1 MANDTVLSI
10 LKAVSVLKCFT
21 PAEPRLSI
29 AEIAR
34 EVGIPKTTAR
44 RLVTTLA
51 TSGLLEQTERTGK
64 YTVGPV
70 LYALGILYLTTQNL
84 FAAAKPVFK
93 LLNDLTTEVVSM
105 SILDRGNV
113 VFVMREE
120 AKHPIR
126 LSQHIGTTFPAY
138 SSAMGRTLLS
148 ELTDAEIDKLYPDE
162 KLRPV
167 TSKTIATKTE
177 LKLKLEQIRKTGLA
191 FDSEGS
197 YEGYEGIAALIRDFN
212 GKAAAAMSF
221 SVPVFRMNE
230 PRREQFATLIKMGA
244 SLISYRLGYR
254 DTDNPVHD
262 IQEIHSWWE
271 QNQLASNLEVKNLSN
286 L

>member
-1 MANDTVLSI
+1 MAEDTVLSI
-10 LKAVSVLKCFT
+10 LKAVSVLKSFT

-51 TSGLLEQTERTGK
+51 TSGLLEQTERTSK

-70 LYALGILYLTTQNL
+70 LYALGILYLNTQNL
-84 FAAAKPVFK
+84 FAAAEPVFK
-93 LLNDLTTEVVSM
+93 LLNDLTAEVVSM

-148 ELTDAEIDKLYPDE
+148 ELTDAEIDDLYHDE
-162 KLRPV
+162 RLRPV
-167 TSKTIATKTE
+167 TSKTVATKTE
-177 LKLKLEQIRKTGLA
+177 LKLKLEEIRKTGLA
-191 FDSEGS
+191 LDSEGS
-197 YEGYEGIAALIRDFN
+197 YEGYEGIAALIRDVN
-212 GKAAAAMSF
+212 GKAVAAMSF
-221 SVPVFRMNE
+221 SVPIFRVNKSK
-230 PRREQFATLIKMGA
+230 REQFATLIKMGA
-244 SLISYRLGYR
+244 SLISYRLGYQ
-254 DTDNPVHD
+254 DIVTPVHD
-262 IQEIHSWWE
+262 LEEILSWWE
-271 QNQLASNLEVKNLSN
+271 QNQLVSDLEVNSLPNL
-286 L
+286 

>member
-1 MANDTVLSI
+1 MAEDTVLSI

-21 PAEPRLSI
+21 PAKPRLSI
-29 AEIAR
+29 FEIAR

-51 TSGLLEQTERTGK
+51 TSGLLEQTETAGK

-70 LYALGILYLTTQNL
+70 LYALGILYLNTQSL
-84 FAAAKPVFK
+84 FAAAETVFK

-105 SILDRGNV
+105 SILDRGNL

-126 LSQHIGTTFPAY
+126 LSHHIGTTLPAY

-148 ELTDAEIDKLYPDE
+148 ALTNAEIDQLYPDE

-167 TSKTIATKTE
+167 TSKTIATRTE
-177 LKLKLEQIRKTGLA
+177 LKLELEQIRKTGLT

-197 YEGYEGIAALIRDFN
+197 YDGYEGIAASVHDVN
-212 GKAAAAMSF
+212 GKTVAAMSF
-221 SVPVFRMNE
+221 AIPVFRMNKS
-230 PRREQFATLIKMGA
+230 RREKFTTLIKMGA
-244 SLISYRLGYR
+244 SLISYRLGYQ
-254 DTDNPVHD
+254 DEVTPVHSLE
-262 IQEIHSWWE
+262 EIIAWWE
-271 QNQLASNLEVKNLSN
+271 QNQVNSDLKVKSLPNL
-286 L
+286 